1 MTASIRRLG
10 LWLLLAAV
18 AFAAVAVPAALRIRH
33 DRKVAHLGT
42 AARDAQAEGKI
53 AEAMKLYAIYLGHK
67 PGDAAANAEFAGLV
81 FEQSSHPGATG
92 KQLQATLDT
101 INAALLKN
109 PDSLTLRRQFVVTL
123 LRMRQFGPAR
133 RELDLLRKQ
142 LTAAP
147 AATRAASGIDLEEVT
162 LLDANAC
169 FGNENIPEALTLAGG
184 LIGFDPATKTFG
196 PAPTGG
202 RFVTDA
208 SLLVATILLDKERD
222 RETADKVLERLEQA
236 PADDPRSLLAQA
248 RWHAAHG
255 DLVRGSRAVARASAL
270 APDDRAVLST
280 ALAVAVAD
288 RRWDEAVRLA
298 GRIRELFPESPE
310 GDLGLATI
318 AVQQNEPERA
328 LETLRQGL
336 ERLPDNPTLL
346 LSLADVQLL
355 SQQLD
360 DAERTIAGLA
370 TTAGPANVPVGMLES
385 RLLIARREWL
395 PAVKRLDALR
405 PLVAESAE
413 LKRQVDLLLAQCHAR
428 LGQVDE
434 QLAANQRA
442 LGSAP
447 GSLAA
452 RAGNAAALAA
462 SGRTDDALAELE
474 KLAAALGPERLLE
487 QPQIWQPLLRLRG
500 MHQLQL
506 PSDQRDWSQVVALLD
521 ALDRSKTVTAA
532 VLATLRYDQLVA
544 AGDKAAAAA
553 VLDRALA
560 AHGEEPELWER
571 FVVAALGKGGHAAAM
586 AAWQKLPPTVADDP
600 RLLVVRAGLAVRAPQ
615 DEATEILD
623 GLESRAASLPADD
636 SGRLLAAVATSR
648 LTMGDQAGAE
658 RTLRALLEKT
668 PDDLQTR
675 FALFELACEQRDV
688 AKAKAA
694 ADEIGRLC
702 GPTSASGRTAEAA
715 ALLLEVSIDEAA
727 TVAKDGGPPAAAA
740 AGTEN
745 AARLEAARNLLVE
758 AEHERPGWPVIQRLL
773 ADLELLR
780 GDIPAAITR
789 LRKGV
794 ELGPENAVLVRRLV
808 ALLSNSGRYD
818 EAREVL
824 DLLGTDIPR
833 GFERMSAEVDINAGR
848 ADAAIALAER
858 SIASGQAFSPGDLVW
873 FGQVLSRAKKTD
885 LALKAFER
893 AVRENP
899 RSLPGWLSLVACQI
913 AAGDRPAA
921 ERSLERAAESL
932 EPPARQLC
940 LARGQ
945 AQLGRTSDAEKTY
958 REAIAAHPD
967 AIELQVGLAELL
979 DAAGRTMEA
988 RDALRK
994 IVATEAAPET
1004 PRRWARRALAELAAR
1019 GGTYRDVEESLAEL
1033 ERNTDGEGKTSVDD
1047 LVLEI
1052 GILANRAEP
1061 ASWRRA
1067 VDRLN
1072 ELSARRRLSITERLQ
1087 RADLLDRTGRWEEAR
1102 QELLLLAGESAATPA
1117 VLAAVAE
1124 KMIRHGETD
1133 RAAAPLKA
1141 LAAQEPTAPKV
1152 MALEARL
1159 AMARDDRQAAID
1171 ALRRLSA
1178 DGPANAAKPEQLRMA
1193 AALMEELGFERAAD
1207 KTLAR
1212 LAGQSPANAVAHAL
1226 FLARQGRA
1234 AEAFDLLEAERDRLG
1249 PERFLP
1255 AAVSILRAAGTA
1267 ATPEQAE
1274 RVDRWFTASPPA
1286 APDAV
1291 GSSLLEAEL
1300 HAVRGRGAEAV
1311 AVYRKLLGRGDLPP
1325 QQRVIVKN
1333 NLAMQLA
1340 RPETAAEAKRL
1351 IDEAIA
1357 EQGPHPSLLD
1367 TQGVVL
1373 LAVGDNGDAVAV
1385 LREAVLDP
1393 TAEKYLHLACALAAW
1408 EEPEDARKAL
1418 VEARKIGLDPRRL
1431 DADDRERLKAVEAA
1445 LGVVPTKS

>member
-67 PGDAAANAEFAGLV
+67 PGDAAAHAEFAGLV

-169 FGNENIPEALTLAGG
+169 FGNENIPEALALAGG

-462 SGRTDDALAELE
+462 SGRTDDALVELE

-500 MHQLQL
+500 MRQLQL
-506 PSDQRDWSQVVALLD
+506 PPDRRDWSQVVALLD

-544 AGDKAAAAA
+544 AGDKPAAAA
-553 VLDRALA
+553 VLERALA
-560 AHGEEPELWER
+560 AHGEDPELWER
-571 FVVAALGKGGHAAAM
+571 FVVAALRTGGHAAATE
-586 AAWQKLPPTVADDP
+586 AWQKIPPTVADDP
-600 RLLVVRAGLAVRAPQ
+600 RLLVVRAGLAVRAPP
-615 DEATEILD
+615 DEATAILD
-623 GLESRAASLPADD
+623 GLESRAASLPADG

-658 RTLRALLEKT
+658 RTLRALLAKT
-668 PDDLQTR
+668 PDDLQIR
-675 FALFELACEQRDV
+675 FALFELACDQRDV

-740 AGTEN
+740 ARTAN

-758 AEHERPGWPVIQRLL
+758 AEQERPGWPVIQRLL

-833 GFERMSAEVDINAGR
+833 GFERMSAEVDINAGH

-858 SIASGQAFSPGDLVW
+858 SIASGQALSPGDLVW

-885 LALKAFER
+885 LAVKAFER

-899 RSLPGWLSLVACQI
+899 GSLPGWLSLVSCQI

-921 ERSLERAAESL
+921 ERSLERAVENL

-945 AQLGRTSDAEKTY
+945 AQLGRTSDAEQTY
-958 REAIAAHPD
+958 REAITAHPE

-979 DAAGRTMEA
+979 VGAGRLMEA

-1033 ERNTDGEGKTSVDD
+1033 ERNTDGDGKATVDD

-1061 ASWRRA
+1061 ANWRRA

-1124 KMIRHGETD
+1124 KMIRHGEAD

-1141 LAAQEPTAPKV
+1141 
-1152 MALEARL
+1152 
-1159 AMARDDRQAAID
+1159 DRQAAID

-1212 LAGQSPANAVAHAL
+1212 LAGQSPAHAVAYAS

-1234 AEAFDLLEAERDRLG
+1234 AEAFDLLEANRDRLG

-1274 RVDRWFTASPPA
+1274 RVDRWFAASRPA

-1291 GSSLLEAEL
+1291 GFSLLEAEL

-1311 AVYRKLLGRGDLPP
+1311 ALYRKLLGRGDLPP
-1325 QQRVIVKN
+1325 QQRAIVKN

-1351 IDEAIA
+1351 IEEAIA

-1431 DADDRERLKAVEAA
+1431 DADDRERLKAVETA